1 MRKFSLVFV
10 AAMLLSTG
18 SIFANDLK
26 RVEPSETL
34 SVQISKMLKE
44 NTFDLKENSEL
55 TAQVRFTINNEGEI
69 VVMSVD
75 TKYSN
80 LEGFV
85 KNRLNYKKVQL
96 DNYREGKIYT
106 VPVRIKGQF

>member
-44 NTFDLKENSEL
+44 NTFALKENSEL
-55 TAQVRFTINNEGEI
+55 TAQVRFIINNEGEI

-75 TKYSN
+75 TEYSN

-85 KNRLNYKKVQL
+85 KSRLNYKKVQL
-96 DNYREGKIYT
+96 NNYKEGKIYT
-106 VPVRIKGQF
+106 IPVRIQG